1 MAVNLKDLIDID
13 LLAYFKS
20 KLDLLFAGKV
30 DKVDGKGLSTN
41 DYTADEKTKL
51 AGIATGA
58 QVNTIEGI
66 QVVGNSV
73 TPANKIVNI
82 PAASQSAPGVMT
94 AEDKTKLDGV
104 SAGAQANVIESVK
117 VNGTP
122 LTVTNKAVDVSVPTA
137 VTDLTDADDYAT
149 KDYVDTNGGKIDKI
163 NVNGVEQTISAA
175 DKSVD
180 LDIDDIAWFDA
191 VITTNAFGVT
201 TINPTNVTLTKINSA
216 IAAGKYPVMVASYTD
231 SPGPGDYYLY
241 MPLTQ
246 FYPERTNEVIPVQG
260 DIVVFEGQ
268 LGDKHYRLKYFYDSV
283 RYKWISDI
291 DSFAHKGDAEGMV
304 HYLNFVETDTT
315 AGDGFLVTAKDDE
328 GNDIS
333 AAQMATD
340 IRTYYNG
347 GKAIYAKIVLIDGT
361 TMTIP
366 FGSVNGSDL
375 YFYSF
380 DAVSGVGRVLY
391 YISND
396 FAWYI
401 QYVSHSEEIDDI
413 YTALE
418 GKVDV
423 VDGKGLSTEDY
434 TTAEKT
440 KLAGIA
446 TGAQANVIESVK
458 VNGTALTVTN
468 KAVDVTV
475 PTKTSDI
482 TNDSGFITIN
492 DVPEGAAATTTTPKM
507 DGTATVGTETAFAR
521 GDHIHPH
528 DTTKVDKVSGKG
540 LSTEDYTT
548 AEKTKLSGIDAGAQ
562 VNVIEGISTDNGSST
577 ITPNANKIVVLPTAG
592 GGSDGLMSSSD
603 YTKLQDIAS
612 GAEVNVIESV
622 KVNGSEVTVTN
633 KTVDIDVPT
642 TVAELTDADNYVTD
656 TEFENTISSS
666 MSTVSAALNQ
676 KADAS
681 SVYTKT
687 EIDQKLVGAMNYK
700 GTKATTAALPSSGN
714 VQGDV
719 WHVTADGSEWAWNGS
734 AWEELGTVIDLSGYV
749 EEDDIGL
756 ATTADID
763 DLFAPTVI
771 YSASTVST
779 FIDEVPDKN
788 GAITWSKSF
797 SEYTFAYSGAAVKVN
812 WTVMTPEDSTK
823 YRIVSASKNSFTVE
837 LKENVST
844 LAVNAET
851 L

>member
-104 SAGAQANVIESVK
+104 SAGAQ
-117 VNGTP
+117 
-122 LTVTNKAVDVSVPTA
+122 
-137 VTDLTDADDYAT
+137 
-149 KDYVDTNGGKIDKI
+149 
-163 NVNGVEQTISAA
+163 
-175 DKSVD
+175 
-180 LDIDDIAWFDA
+180 
-191 VITTNAFGVT
+191 
-201 TINPTNVTLTKINSA
+201 
-216 IAAGKYPVMVASYTD
+216 
-231 SPGPGDYYLY
+231 
-241 MPLTQ
+241 
-246 FYPERTNEVIPVQG
+246 
-260 DIVVFEGQ
+260 
-268 LGDKHYRLKYFYDSV
+268 
-283 RYKWISDI
+283 
-291 DSFAHKGDAEGMV
+291 
-304 HYLNFVETDTT
+304 
-315 AGDGFLVTAKDDE
+315 
-328 GNDIS
+328 
-333 AAQMATD
+333 
-340 IRTYYNG
+340 
-347 GKAIYAKIVLIDGT
+347 
-361 TMTIP
+361 
-366 FGSVNGSDL
+366 
-375 YFYSF
+375 
-380 DAVSGVGRVLY
+380 
-391 YISND
+391 
-396 FAWYI
+396 
-401 QYVSHSEEIDDI
+401 
-413 YTALE
+413 
-418 GKVDV
+418 
-423 VDGKGLSTEDY
+423 
-434 TTAEKT
+434 
-440 KLAGIA
+440 
-446 TGAQANVIESVK
+446 
-458 VNGTALTVTN
+458 
-468 KAVDVTV
+468 
-475 PTKTSDI
+475 
-482 TNDSGFITIN
+482 
-492 DVPEGAAATTTTPKM
+492 
-507 DGTATVGTETAFAR
+507 
-521 GDHIHPH
+521 
-528 DTTKVDKVSGKG
+528 
-540 LSTEDYTT
+540 
-548 AEKTKLSGIDAGAQ
+548 
-562 VNVIEGISTDNGSST
+562 VNVIEGISTDNGSSAL
-577 ITPNANKIVVLPTAG
+577 TPTNKIVVLPMVTPHQNG
-592 GGSDGLMSSSD
+592 IMSSSD
-603 YTKLQDIAS
+603 YERLNDIEA
-612 GAEVNVIESV
+612 GAQVNVIESV
-622 KVNGSEVTVTN
+622 KVNGSQVAIID
-633 KTVDIDVPT
+633 KAVDIDVPT

-656 TEFENTISSS
+656 TELESTISPL
-666 MSTVSAALNQ
+666 MSNVSAALNQ

-763 DLFAPTVI
+763 DLFAPTVV

-779 FIDEVPDKN
+779 FIDEVPDKD

>member
-41 DYTADEKTKL
+41 DYTADEKAKL
-51 AGIATGA
+51 SGIATGA

-82 PAASQSAPGVMT
+82 PAATQSAPGVMT

-104 SAGAQANVIESVK
+104 AAGAQANVIESVK

-163 NVNGVEQTISAA
+163 KVNGVEQTISAA

-191 VITTNAFGVT
+191 VITTNEIGIT
-201 TINPTNVTLTKINSA
+201 TISPTNVTLTKINSA

-231 SPGPGDYYLY
+231 STGPGDYDLY

-246 FYPERTNEVIPVQG
+246 FYPERTNEVTPVQG

-268 LGDKHYRLKYFYDSV
+268 LGNERYRLKYFYDSI
-283 RYKWISDI
+283 RYRWISDI
-291 DSFAHKGDAEGMV
+291 DSFAREGDAEGMV
-304 HYLNFVETDTT
+304 RYCNFAETNTIVEDSL
-315 AGDGFLVTAKDDE
+315 LVTAKDDE

-333 AAQMATD
+333 AAQMAAD

-347 GKAIYAKIVLIDGT
+347 GKAIYAKIVLIGGT

-366 FGSVNGSDL
+366 FGSVNGDNL

-380 DAVSGVGRVLY
+380 DAGSGVGRVLY
-391 YISND
+391 YIND
-396 FAWYI
+396 DLAWYI
-401 QYVSHSEEIDDI
+401 QSVNYSEEIDYI

-446 TGAQANVIESVK
+446 TGAQVNVIESVK

-592 GGSDGLMSSSD
+592 STSDGLMSSSH
-603 YTKLQDIAS
+603 YTKLESIS
-612 GAEVNVIESV
+612 EGAEANVIESV
-622 KVNGSEVTVTN
+622 MVNGSEVTVTN

-656 TEFENTISSS
+656 TELENTISSS

-749 EEDDIGL
+749 ESSDLGL
-756 ATTADID
+756 ATNADID
-763 DLFAPTVI
+763 GLFT
-771 YSASTVST
+771 
-779 FIDEVPDKN
+779 
-788 GAITWSKSF
+788 
-797 SEYTFAYSGAAVKVN
+797 
-812 WTVMTPEDSTK
+812 
-823 YRIVSASKNSFTVE
+823 
-837 LKENVST
+837 
-844 LAVNAET
+844 
-851 L
+851 